1 MSLRGFIA
9 VLLVGINVIAAGT
22 SLLLGLLVAGARPVG
37 ASEGLVSQLQ
47 EHQQQQQQQ
56 QQQPQSQQALVVVEP
71 PQLGLLRSP
80 PAVTEPTPNAAADI
94 INLDRDGGVSFI
106 PRKDFRPQRAVPA
119 EYAGASAMPHCE
131 SFTMGNPDQ
140 KMLYSPGAP
149 GNYPNNSDCVVVLEA
164 PLGSLVRLDFRDH
177 FHIEP
182 SEECKYDF
190 LEIRDGAHGFSTLI
204 GKYCGTTYPPMITS
218 KDRFLWLRFHSD
230 ENIEYNGFIVVYEYV
245 PRPTSSVYDDE
256 GCRIEV
262 SGMEGFLNRTDV
274 PREKQ
279 QTVIEHGLAL
289 DCMWVV
295 TVADG
300 WKIQLSF
307 IVFKLEKPNDCESNF
322 VDVFTERTDLPSRL
336 KNFCGSIADSV
347 VSKSNVLH
355 IRFFA
360 EASAINS
367 TFAIL
372 FTAFREKAAGESCN
386 DDEYDC
392 EDATCISADLRCNGR
407 INCRFR
413 WDEDECQTKSPAQS
427 EHVTIIMVVFGI
439 IFGGMVIAFVI
450 KIVRKI
456 VRDHKIIR
464 EHIRQSRESKLNEL
478 GRHST
483 KKPVDLDITKFPPPA
498 FDKEPINVLENA
510 ANSYYRE
517 VISPSMVGGGS
528 GGGSGGGGS
537 GAGGGGSHMFSTSSR
552 IDLKN
557 DPSRSQ
563 QEIQDILR
571 NSYHEDP
578 LRATMGMKDAGMCDM
593 ACQTRESLFQPV
605 FKNKVTQSPNPN
617 SIRFSTFG
625 YENSGPQQ
633 QQQQGQSP
641 PTQLPSVTPPPP
653 KVKHHHHHHHHHHM
667 GGGAT
672 LDRSK
677 GNKFEL
683 QDLSGT
689 SGGGVSIGVGGD
701 EETDLHGGGGGGGGH
716 SHHHHHHHALQQ
728 QQQQKVVLERDLD
741 PSSAGTI
748 RKSAPDVIIMT
759 SSH

>member
-9 VLLVGINVIAAGT
+9 VLLVGINVIVAGA
-22 SLLLGLLVAGARPVG
+22 SLLFGLLIALPRPVLVLGETPDGGAQNQQALEVSPLGLL
-37 ASEGLVSQLQ
+37 
-47 EHQQQQQQQ
+47 
-56 QQQPQSQQALVVVEP
+56 
-71 PQLGLLRSP
+71 
-80 PAVTEPTPNAAADI
+80 PAAIATEATPNVAADI
-94 INLDRDGGVSFI
+94 INIEQDGQVSFI
-106 PRKDFRPQRAVPA
+106 PRKDIRPQRAVPP
-119 EYAGASAMPHCE
+119 EYAGPSALPHCE
-131 SFTMGNPDQ
+131 PFTMGNPDL
-140 KMLYSPGAP
+140 KLLYSPGHP

-164 PLGSLVRLDFRDH
+164 QVGTLVRLDFRDH

-182 SEECKYDF
+182 SDDCKYDY
-190 LEIRDGAHGFSTLI
+190 LEIRDGAHGFSTLL
-204 GKYCGTTYPPMITS
+204 GKYCGTNYPPMITS
-218 KDRFLWLRFHSD
+218 KDRFLWLHFHSD
-230 ENIEYNGFIVVYEYV
+230 ENIEYSGFVIIYDFV
-245 PRPTSSVYDDE
+245 PRPTSSIYDDE

-262 SGMEGFLNRTDV
+262 SGMEGFVNRTDV

-279 QTVIEHGLAL
+279 QTVVEHGLSL
-289 DCMWVV
+289 DCMWVI
-295 TVADG
+295 TALDG

-307 IVFKLEKPNDCESNF
+307 LMFKLERPNDCESNF

-360 EASAINS
+360 EAAAINS
-367 TFAIL
+367 TFSIL
-372 FTAFREKAAGESCN
+372 FTAFREKAAGETCD

-392 EDATCISADLRCNGR
+392 EDATCISSDLRCNGR

-413 WDEDECQTKSPAQS
+413 WDEDECQKQTQSQS
-427 EHVTIIMVVFGI
+427 EHVTIIMVVFGL
-439 IFGGMVIAFVI
+439 IFGSMVIAFVI

-517 VISPSMVGGGS
+517 VLSPSLVGGGS
-528 GGGSGGGGS
+528 GGSGGSGGGTSGHMA
-537 GAGGGGSHMFSTSSR
+537 GAGGGANMFSSSSR
-552 IDLKN
+552 IDMKN
-557 DPSRSQ
+557 DPGRS

-571 NSYHEDP
+571 SSYHDDP
-578 LRATMGMKDAGMCDM
+578 LRAAIGFKDSGMCDM

-605 FKNKVTQSPNPN
+605 FKNKITQSPNPS

-625 YENSGPQQ
+625 YEMDSQAGLPA
-633 QQQQGQSP
+633 
-641 PTQLPSVTPPPP
+641 QLPSVTPPPP
-653 KVKHHHHHHHHHHM
+653 KVKHHHHHHHLHH
-667 GGGAT
+667 GTGE
-672 LDRSK
+672 RSK
-677 GNKFEL
+677 CSKFEM
-683 QDLSGT
+683 QDLSG
-689 SGGGVSIGVGGD
+689 SGGMAVSTGVGTADD
-701 EETDLHGGGGGGGGH
+701 EPERDLTGGGGGADPSSQPH
-716 SHHHHHHHALQQ
+716 SHHHHHHHHHLHHG
-728 QQQQKVVLERDLD
+728 QKLAVDRTVD
-741 PSSAGTI
+741 PSTGGI

>member
-9 VLLVGINVIAAGT
+9 VLLVGINV
-22 SLLLGLLVAGARPVG
+22 LVAGASLLFGLLVTIPRPVVGGEATTVGLAG
-37 ASEGLVSQLQ
+37 ANQN
-47 EHQQQQQQQ
+47 EH
-56 QQQPQSQQALVVVEP
+56 STLEP
-71 PQLGLLRSP
+71 PQLGLLQSAVVAAP
-80 PAVTEPTPNAAADI
+80 PTTATEPTPNAAADI
-94 INLDRDGGVSFI
+94 INIERDGQVSFI
-106 PRKDFRPQRAVPA
+106 PRKDIRPQRAVPP
-119 EYAGASAMPHCE
+119 EYAGPSALPHCE
-131 SFTMGNPDQ
+131 PFIMGNPDL
-140 KMLYSPGAP
+140 KLLYSPGHP

-164 PLGSLVRLDFRDH
+164 QVGSLVRLDFRDH

-182 SEECKYDF
+182 SDDCKYDY
-190 LEIRDGAHGFSTLI
+190 LEVRDGAHGFSTLL

-218 KDRFLWLRFHSD
+218 KDRFLWLHFHSD
-230 ENIEYNGFIVVYEYV
+230 ENIEYSGFVVIYDFV
-245 PRPTSSVYDDE
+245 PRPTSSIYDDE

-262 SGMEGFLNRTDV
+262 SGMEGFVNRTDV

-279 QTVIEHGLAL
+279 QTVVEHSLSL
-289 DCMWVV
+289 DCMWVI
-295 TVADG
+295 TVSDG

-307 IVFKLEKPNDCESNF
+307 ILFKLERPNDCESNF

-360 EASAINS
+360 EAAAINS
-367 TFAIL
+367 TFSIL
-372 FTAFREKAAGESCN
+372 FTAFREKPVTENC
-386 DDEYDC
+386 DEDEYDC
-392 EDATCISADLRCNGR
+392 EDATCISGDLRCNGR

-413 WDEDECQTKSPAQS
+413 WDEDECQKHGHSQS
-427 EHVTIIMVVFGI
+427 EHVTIIMVVFGL

-450 KIVRKI
+450 KIVRKVI
-456 VRDHKIIR
+456 RDHKIIR

-517 VISPSMVGGGS
+517 VLSPSLVGGS
-528 GGGSGGGGS
+528 GGGSGGSGGGGS
-537 GAGGGGSHMFSTSSR
+537 GHMAGSAGIGSHMFSSSSR
-552 IDLKN
+552 IDMKN

-563 QEIQDILR
+563 EIQDILR
-571 NSYHEDP
+571 SSYHDDP
-578 LRATMGMKDAGMCDM
+578 LRVAMGLKDAGMCDM

-625 YENSGPQQ
+625 YETGVP
-633 QQQQGQSP
+633 QGQLP
-641 PTQLPSVTPPPP
+641 PAQLPSVTPPPP
-653 KVKHHHHHHHHHHM
+653 KVKHHHHHHHHHHD
-667 GGGAT
+667 GGERGRT
-672 LDRSK
+672 LER
-677 GNKFEL
+677 GNKFEM

-689 SGGGVSIGVGGD
+689 GLAVSTGVGTTGGDDEPERDLTGGGTG
-701 EETDLHGGGGGGGGH
+701 HH
-716 SHHHHHHHALQQ
+716 SHHHHHHHGHGGQS
-728 QQQQKVVLERDLD
+728 QQQKIVLERDLEQSI
-741 PSSAGTI
+741 PANSCI